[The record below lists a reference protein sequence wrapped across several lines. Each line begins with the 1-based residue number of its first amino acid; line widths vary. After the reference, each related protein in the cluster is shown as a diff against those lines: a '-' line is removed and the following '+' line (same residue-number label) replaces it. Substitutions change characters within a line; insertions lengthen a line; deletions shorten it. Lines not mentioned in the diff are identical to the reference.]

1 MSATKV
7 KFKESISC
15 MDGSFA
21 AGQVVLLDDRLAGP
35 WLKSGQVVRDSA
47 DPVTPVVESVATV
60 PFVPKDL
67 PPQFKQPE
75 LPKPV
80 FKPGKAKSGK

>member
-7 KFKESISC
+7 KFKEAISC
-15 MDGSFA
+15 MDGSFS

-35 WLKSGQVVRDSA
+35 WLKTGQVVRDSA
-47 DPVTPVVESVATV
+47 EPVTPVVESVATA

-75 LPKPV
+75 LPKTTKV
-80 FKPGKAKSGK
+80 KGKSAK